1 MTEADAPK
9 TKQRPDRSTARLGAV
24 QALYEMDLSGKGIT
38 DVIAEF
44 EAHWLGQTIEGD
56 EYKPAELAFFRDIV
70 AGVLDDQRAI
80 DRAVDDQ
87 LSRGWPLTRIDSVMR
102 AILRAGAYELA
113 FRKDVPARA
122 VISEY
127 VAVARAFY
135 EGDEIGMVNAVL
147 DRMARD
153 FRADEFDPASA

>member
-1 MTEADAPK
+1 MSRAEM
-9 TKQRPDRSTARLGAV
+9 RRGARLSVV
-24 QALYEMDLSGKGIT
+24 QALYEMEIGGRG
-38 DVIAEF
+38 VIEAMAEF
-44 EAHWLGQTIEGD
+44 EAFWIGKEVEEIELP
-56 EYKPAELAFFRDIV
+56 KAELAFFRDV
-70 AGVLDDQRAI
+70 LGGVVREQRLV
-80 DRAVDDQ
+80 DRTVDD
-87 LSRGWPLTRIDSVMR
+87 LLARDWPLKRVEAVVR

-135 EGDEIGMVNAVL
+135 AGEEIGMINAVL

-153 FRADEFDPASA
+153 FRAGEFDVPAA